1 MTKSSQIVQNDDNN
15 LNNVGDV
22 IIYTIDIE
30 NTGTST
36 LTDISLVDVFVDGN
50 ENNLVLENGLVFNSV
65 TANSTSSVLAPSAI
79 LSYVASFT
87 IDQSAFDSGSIF
99 NQVTVSASS
108 TFGIVTDQSDNGI
121 DNDGELNHDPTI
133 INTAELEVTKVG
145 NIVDVNSNGVT
156 DIGDQVVFNITVQN
170 TGSISSLQLVLS
182 TP

>member
-1 MTKSSQIVQNDDNN
+1 MTKSSQIVQNDDNI

-50 ENNLVLENGLVFNSV
+50 ENNLLLENGLVFNSV

-108 TFGIVTDQSDNGI
+108 TFGTVTDQ
-121 DNDGELNHDPTI
+121 EW
-133 INTAELEVTKVG
+133 
-145 NIVDVNSNGVT
+145 
-156 DIGDQVVFNITVQN
+156 
-170 TGSISSLQLVLS
+170 
-182 TP
+182 